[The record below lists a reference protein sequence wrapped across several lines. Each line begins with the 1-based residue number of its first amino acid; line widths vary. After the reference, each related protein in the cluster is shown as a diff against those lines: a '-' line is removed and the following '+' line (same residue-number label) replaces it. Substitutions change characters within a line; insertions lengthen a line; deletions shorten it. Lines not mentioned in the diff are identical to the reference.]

1 MTVKVADLA
10 KELLPWAPG
19 CPGPLARR
27 ELLRAAQ
34 KFCRDTHAI
43 RVETPDFTLP
53 ANNGELDLNSYTGLL
68 LKAVRLVSA
77 KVNNWPL
84 GATTELAVANLPG
97 SATTPSAG
105 DIRLFYQRSENIV
118 RTFPYP
124 DSARTMSMVIA
135 VMPTDTATTV
145 PINLGTQWRDAV
157 VGGALKSICLIPGQP
172 YTSQEQAM
180 RGASM
185 YAQGVNLARIEA
197 NRSNGAEI
205 SVRMRAFV

>member
-1 MTVKVADLA
+1 MTIKVSELA

-43 RVETPDFTLP
+43 CVESGDFTLP
-53 ANNGELDLNSYTGLL
+53 AGNGELDLNDYVDSG

-77 KVNNWPL
+77 KVNDWPL
-84 GATTELAVANLPG
+84 TATTERAVAGLSR
-97 SATTPSAG
+97 SATAPMPG
-105 DIRLFYQRSENIV
+105 DIRRFYHLGESVV

-124 DSARTMSMVIA
+124 DSARTMSLVVA
-135 VMPTDTATTV
+135 VMPTDRAAAL
-145 PINLGTQWRDAV
+145 PDSLGVQWRDAV

-172 YTSQEQAM
+172 YTSPEQAM
-180 RGASM
+180 RGASL
-185 YAQGVNLARIEA
+185 YAQGVNLARIEV

-205 SVRMRAFV
+205 SVRQRAFV